1 MLPYKF
7 LFENCRL
14 LRFWPPNVLNSPATR
29 AGTATLEERGK
40 GGRGWM
46 GGREGGVGA
55 FLPYVS

>member
-40 GGRGWM
+40 GG
-46 GGREGGVGA
+46 
-55 FLPYVS
+55 FPSLCLLT